1 MTALEMW
8 ALYLRHANNPKYT
21 KLIAEMINSR
31 EAIATTNSVLLN
43 ISQDERQRAN
53 YRSHRIFLQ
62 DQEHNL
68 SIARKEGL
76 EEGLEEGKKAVA
88 RSLLAMGDSIE
99 KITKVTNLPREE
111 IEKLR

>member
-1 MTALEMW
+1 
-8 ALYLRHANNPKYT
+8 
-21 KLIAEMINSR
+21 
-31 EAIATTNSVLLN
+31 

-68 SIARKEGL
+68 SIARKEG
-76 EEGLEEGKKAVA
+76 EKVGMKKGAKENAKAVA
-88 RSLLAMGDSIE
+88 RNFLAMGLSIE
-99 KITKVTNLPREE
+99 QIAEGTKLPREE